1 MTHYPQTDRRH
12 GLARPTSSFD
22 ALYDDWVES
31 VSRWVQTLGVPVA
44 DRADVVQE
52 VFLVA
57 HRRLEQFDGENPAGW
72 LFQIARRKVRD
83 HRRLVWVEH
92 FFGQRRV
99 PVRESVLTTSRG
111 PFEELVTKR
120 RQQLLVRS
128 LGRLDEKQRAAFVQF
143 EIEGRR
149 GAEIAQMAGVPLS
162 TVWLRLHRARK
173 ALHQRGARGAQSTAR
188 YWARV

>member
-1 MTHYPQTDRRH
+1 MP
-12 GLARPTSSFD
+12 A
-22 ALYDDWVES
+22 
-31 VSRWVQTLGVPVA
+31 A

-57 HRRLEQFDGENPAGW
+57 HRRLGQFDGENPAGW

-99 PVRESVLTTSRG
+99 PVRESALTTSRG

-173 ALHQRGARGAQSTAR
+173 ALHQRGLRSAESSARS
-188 YWARV
+188 

>member
-1 MTHYPQTDRRH
+1 MTHLPA
-12 GLARPTSSFD
+12 ARATAPKSSSSSPFNT
-22 ALYDDWVES
+22 LYADWFES
-31 VSRWVQTLGVPVA
+31 VSRWVQALGVPLA
-44 DRADVVQE
+44 DCADVVQE

-57 HRRLEQFDGENPAGW
+57 HRRLAQFDGENPAGW

-92 FFGQRRV
+92 FFGHRRV
-99 PVRESVLTTSRG
+99 PVGESVLTTTRG

-173 ALHQRGARGAQSTAR
+173 ALHQRGARGAESSAR
-188 YWARV
+188 F

>member
-1 MTHYPQTDRRH
+1 VTH
-12 GLARPTSSFD
+12 LSVVRPAAPRFASASTFN
-22 ALYDDWVES
+22 ALYEDWFES
-31 VSRWVQTLGVPVA
+31 VSRWVQALGVPPA
-44 DRADVVQE
+44 DCADVVQE

-57 HRRLEQFDGENPAGW
+57 HRRLAQFDGENPAGW

-92 FFGQRRV
+92 FFGHRRV
-99 PVRESVLTTSRG
+99 PVREGVLTTNQS

-128 LGRLDEKQRAAFVQF
+128 LDRLDEKQRAAFVLF

-149 GAEIAQMAGVPLS
+149 GAEIARMSGVPLS

-173 ALHQRGARGAQSTAR
+173 ALHQRGARQSEGAA
-188 YWARV
+188 

>member
-1 MTHYPQTDRRH
+1 MTHF
-12 GLARPTSSFD
+12 GFARPAAPTSTFN
-22 ALYDDWVES
+22 ALYDDWQES
-31 VSRWVQTLGVPVA
+31 VSRWVHALGVPSA
-44 DRADVVQE
+44 DCADLVQE

-57 HRRLEQFDGENPAGW
+57 HRRLPQFDGENPAGW

-92 FFGQRRV
+92 FFGHRRV
-99 PVRESVLTTSRG
+99 PVGEEALTTNQG
-111 PFEELVTKR
+111 PFDELVTKR

-128 LGRLDEKQRAAFVQF
+128 LGRLDEKQRAAFVLF

-149 GAEIAQMAGVPLS
+149 GAEIARMSGVPLS

-173 ALHQRGARGAQSTAR
+173 ALHQRGARRADLGAR
-188 YWARV
+188 G